1 MCRADLNEI
10 LSCTETELTSTEET
24 ISETLRNGGSCVQSN
39 RSNVLQFDNN
49 TKMFV
54 KIFDSTGNVFKLE
67 VKCHDKEIFNLLSCL
82 SNLQR

>member
-1 MCRADLNEI
+1 MCAELIEL

-39 RSNVLQFDNN
+39 RSNVLQFENN
-49 TKMFV
+49 TKNYLFKMFNLTV
-54 KIFDSTGNVFKLE
+54 NVFKLE
-67 VKCHDKEIFNLLSCL
+67 VKCLDREIFNLISCL